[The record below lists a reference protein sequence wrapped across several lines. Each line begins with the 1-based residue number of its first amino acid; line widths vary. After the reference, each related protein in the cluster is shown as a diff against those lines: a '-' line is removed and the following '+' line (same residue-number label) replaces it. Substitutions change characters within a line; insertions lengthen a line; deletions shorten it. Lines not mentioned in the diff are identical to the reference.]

1 MESNETKSTEP
12 TTDTKPGLDPAGSGD
27 GPAATV
33 SLEIPRAVAALLG
46 AAQCVVIACDP
57 DSGIPFAWQ
66 GLRHG
71 QLNLTALEGQTLV
84 LLAGAKVQELMVGE
98 AVIGRLA
105 QLKAQEQ
112 KQKAGLF
119 VPKGVV

>member
-1 MESNETKSTEP
+1 ME
-12 TTDTKPGLDPAGSGD
+12 L
-27 GPAATV
+27 
-33 SLEIPRAVAALLG
+33 PRAVAALLG

-57 DSGIPFAWQ
+57 ESGIPFAWQ

-84 LLAGAKVQELMVGE
+84 LLAGAKVQEMMVGE

>member
-1 MESNETKSTEP
+1 MESTETNSTDT
-12 TTDTKPGLDPAGSGD
+12 TTDTKPGPDPAAG
-27 GPAATV
+27 TV
-33 SLEIPRAVAALLG
+33 SLELPRAVAALLG

-57 DSGIPFAWQ
+57 ESGIPFAWQ

-84 LLAGAKVQELMVGE
+84 LLAGAKVQEMMVGE